1 MEQITLFN
9 EYSTLELYVYGI
21 MLSISIKFIVLT
33 IAGIVSK
40 NTRLKEIKNICKKL
54 SKLIVRYSYL
64 SLVWPVEILVFAYKN
79 IKYLA
84 EK

>member
-1 MEQITLFN
+1 
-9 EYSTLELYVYGI
+9 